1 MKSST
6 YDDSSGMPATPE
18 KALCGSVSAI
28 TEGEM
33 SKRTPGSWEW
43 VGDYNYTNDGSRIIL
58 ADGVGIAHVLPVA
71 DRKRSTPYNATDE
84 GRDANAQLMAAAPRL
99 LEALT
104 GLLRQC
110 TFPTSGNDAF
120 QAAVSK
126 ARDAVAPL
134 VTPNTN

>member
-18 KALCGSVSAI
+18 KALCGNVSAKDV
-28 TEGEM
+28 
-33 SKRTPGSWEW
+33 STPGPWGARKDTMLTHNCHTWVWET
-43 VGDYNYTNDGSRIIL
+43 VVQNM
-58 ADGVGIAHVLPVA
+58 DGVPACRAVGETREHA
-71 DRKRSTPYNATDE
+71 E
-84 GRDANAQLMAAAPRL
+84 ANARLIAAAPAL

-120 QAAVSK
+120 QDAVSK